1 MQRQTFTGARFYRA
15 IMWINSFMTEVDIE
29 TRKSKGIV
37 ESKDCQ
43 ENSVT
48 NITLKRL
55 CPSPLKKARIC
66 LYGSQIPIKN
76 IYVDQKSILVSNS
89 YQVDPHIRHF
99 FLIKRGTAKLK
110 RHS

>member
-1 MQRQTFTGARFYRA
+1 M
-15 IMWINSFMTEVDIE
+15 EVDIE

-37 ESKDCQ
+37 ESKYCQ

-55 CPSPLKKARIC
+55 SPPPLKKARIC

-76 IYVDQKSILVSNS
+76 IYVDQKPILVSNS
-89 YQVDPHIRHF
+89 YQVDPHIRQF